1 LSDIVRL
8 GGDPPS
14 PYEDRF
20 GFGRIV
26 AVEGT
31 VFIGGTTSVT
41 PDGMVL
47 GDTPAEQAAEILRKI
62 EHELSRVG
70 ATRADV
76 VLTRCYVTDMS
87 RYEEVGRA
95 HGEFFGSVRPV
106 MSMIGVVAFV
116 DPRMLVEIEAVA
128 ITSARS

>member
-1 LSDIVRL
+1 LSEIVRL

-14 PYEDRF
+14 PYEGRF

-31 VFIGGTTSVT
+31 VFVGGTTSVT
-41 PDGMVL
+41 PDGVVL
-47 GDTPAEQAAEILRKI
+47 GETPGEQTAEILRKI
-62 EHELSRVG
+62 EHELGRVG
-70 ATRADV
+70 VTRADV
-76 VLTRCYVTDMS
+76 VLTRCYVTDIS
-87 RYEEVGRA
+87 RHEEVGRV

-106 MSMIGVVAFV
+106 MTMIGVVGFV

-128 ITSARS
+128 IASARS